1 MPRIQQTENNI
12 SHMQTEPT
20 KIAALPQSSKKNSSK
35 WLHGTI
41 KFAMQQLAADIHNIT
56 QELKTHIKTK
66 LS

>member
-1 MPRIQQTENNI
+1 
-12 SHMQTEPT
+12 MQTEPT
-20 KIAALPQSSKKNSSK
+20 KIAALPQSSKENSSK
-35 WLHGTI
+35 WLHGAI